1 MNGTIKIFD
10 CHKGNETHSYKIH
23 KDTVT
28 KIMFHPNPMK
38 LILVSTGDDFAIRI
52 YDLVVSSCLHSF
64 LLHESNVS
72 ALLFTDNGTNL
83 ITAGADKCI
92 VIWDFFNMAFYA
104 QIEYDDEIFAM
115 NFVKIIEKSKKKT
128 EERGYLKVAGV
139 SGLLRPSTSPP
150 TTFDYFDK
158 FAHENEEIANFT
170 LHPSDK
176 LIPTFTKNLM

>member
-1 MNGTIKIFD
+1 
-10 CHKGNETHSYKIH
+10 
-23 KDTVT
+23 
-28 KIMFHPNPMK
+28 MK

-83 ITAGADKCI
+83 ITAGADKRT
-92 VIWDFFNMAFYA
+92 VIWDFVNMAFQA

-128 EERGYLKVAGV
+128 EERG
-139 SGLLRPSTSPP
+139 
-150 TTFDYFDK
+150 
-158 FAHENEEIANFT
+158 
-170 LHPSDK
+170 
-176 LIPTFTKNLM
+176 

>member
-1 MNGTIKIFD
+1 MNGTIKVFD

-23 KDTVT
+23 KGAVT

-83 ITAGADKCI
+83 ITAGADKRI
-92 VIWDFFNMAFYA
+92 VIWDFVNMAFQA

-128 EERGYLKVAGV
+128 EERGYLIVAGM
-139 SGLLRPSTSPP
+139 SGLLKTIDITSNDVQIKEFPEH
-150 TTFDYFDK
+150 TS
-158 FAHENEEIANFT
+158 HEVLKIM
-170 LHPSDK
+170 HVK
-176 LIPTFTKNLM
+176 HKNQSVCVTND